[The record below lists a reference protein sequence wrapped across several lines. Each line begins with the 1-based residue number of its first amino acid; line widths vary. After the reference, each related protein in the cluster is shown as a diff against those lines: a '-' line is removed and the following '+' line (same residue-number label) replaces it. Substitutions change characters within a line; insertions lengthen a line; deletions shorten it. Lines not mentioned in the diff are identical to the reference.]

1 MKKENKVE
9 TTTIEYDTC
18 SFCDE
23 DLPEAELT
31 NMYEGNPYARG
42 TVRLWCKP
50 CEEGYDPTPQEQW
63 EVTTPSEV
71 YTVVEDEHGR
81 IY

>member
-18 SFCDE
+18 SICNE

-42 TVRLWCKP
+42 TVVFWCKP

-63 EVTTPSEV
+63 EVTTPPEV
-71 YTVVEDEHGR
+71 YWKDLD
-81 IY
+81 